1 MSTSL
6 SFWQEANHLIS
17 NWSWTFIRRIYNT
30 AQHLF
35 KNPLGIHRNTLL
47 SLMSA
52 FYPNNSTMATLLYEQ
67 MSNGTGLGFDI
78 FVEYLGNVYTILN
91 EVRCFVFLS

>member
-1 MSTSL
+1 
-6 SFWQEANHLIS
+6 
-17 NWSWTFIRRIYNT
+17 
-30 AQHLF
+30 
-35 KNPLGIHRNTLL
+35 
-47 SLMSA
+47 MSA